1 MEIKEILQELLKFY
15 EKHPT
20 KNIAGLCMLTHMRI
34 GKLDARAYLRLKD
47 YLTEKK
53 KKGQVFY
60 THRGH
65 RTNDP
70 SKFWWKYGENEPRV
84 KWLKEQIK
92 ELG

>member
-1 MEIKEILQELLKFY
+1 MEIKEILQELLNWY
-15 EKHPT
+15 DRNEGAQSS
-20 KNIAGLCMLTHMRI
+20 AGLCLRVRI
-34 GKLDARAYLRLKD
+34 LYGSNAIENTIFSKYLINS
-47 YLTEKK
+47 K